1 MKKWSVNLPVPMDGT
16 CNFRDLGGYPVNGGT
31 IKKGCF
37 YRSDALHRLSE
48 DDLSWMEEKK
58 ITYVLDLRS
67 RSEVEQAPDRIRENF
82 TYCSIPMSDRVND
95 SQEKLSMPERLSD
108 LYITILNTHQEEI
121 KEVMERIAE
130 RSGEP
135 VVFHCAVGKDRTGVI
150 AMLLLRLAGVSG
162 EVVAADYSVSA
173 ENMKSIFEEQRKIFK
188 QRGIEISD
196 VLLSSPKEE
205 MEITL
210 DYLDS
215 AWGNAETYL
224 KECGVNAEDLE
235 KLKKILVE

>member
-1 MKKWSVNLPVPMDGT
+1 MKKWSVNFPVPMDGT
-16 CNFRDLGGYPVNGGT
+16 CNFRDLGGYPANGGT

-82 TYCSIPMSDRVND
+82 TYYSIPMSDRMND
-95 SQEKLSMPERLSD
+95 SQEALSIPERLSD
-108 LYITILNTHQEEI
+108 LYI

-130 RSGEP
+130 RNGEP

-150 AMLLLRLAGVSG
+150 AMLLLRLAGVSE
-162 EVVAADYSVSA
+162 EVVEADYSVSA

-215 AWGNAETYL
+215 TWGNAETYL

>member
-1 MKKWSVNLPVPMDGT
+1 MKKWSVNLPVPLDGT
-16 CNFRDLGGYPVNGGT
+16 CNFRELGGYPANEGT
-31 IKKGCF
+31 IKKGGF
-37 YRSDALHRLSE
+37 YRSDALNRLSE

-82 TYCSIPMSDRVND
+82 TYYSIPMSDRMND
-95 SQEKLSMPERLSD
+95 SQEALSIPERLSD

-130 RSGEP
+130 RNGEP

-150 AMLLLRLAGVSG
+150 AMLLLRLAGVSE

-215 AWGNAETYL
+215 TWGNAETYL